1 MIEGIKGDNVEAW
14 WSLVQEYLITA
25 LKYGLGEYSIGDI
38 KSACKS
44 KDMQLWVKMGKEVK
58 GAFVTKIAKY
68 PQKNLLCVILLGGGE
83 IFGDRN
89 FQLIEESEGLLT
101 RFAKEKNCDY
111 IQLFGRRGW
120 IKKMNKLNYD
130 HSRVVLT
137 KEID

>member
-1 MIEGIKGDNVEAW
+1 
-14 WSLVQEYLITA
+14 
-25 LKYGLGEYSIGDI
+25 
-38 KSACKS
+38 
-44 KDMQLWVKMGKEVK
+44 MQLWVEMGKKVE
-58 GAFVTKIAKY
+58 GACVTKINQY
-68 PQKNLLCVILLGGGE
+68 PQKKVLVVLLAAGE

-130 HSRVVLT
+130 HSRGVLT

>member
-1 MIEGIKGDNVEAW
+1 LIEGIKGDNIEAW
-14 WSLVQEYLITA
+14 WPLVQEYLISA
-25 LKYGLGEYSIGDI
+25 LKYSLGEYSIGDI

-44 KDMQLWVKMGKEVK
+44 KNMQLWVEMGKKAE
-58 GAFVTKIAKY
+58 GACVTKINQY
-68 PQKNLLCVILLGGGE
+68 PQKKVLVVLLAGGE